1 MPRLTT
7 QSDVTNPQRKGYDF
21 RIDYFLLRAATA
33 PTQDRQMIIQS
44 SDVGQENAV
53 NVKQNPEDFTTNIGR
68 VFSRNDFTGGSNL
81 DKAHKADANPKDS
94 TRFWDSENI
103 DVFNSDLGKA
113 YNISLLNSTTNIRTF
128 SDAANDDNYVAVVG
142 TDIYVADEAV
152 LYKSTNNGSSFST
165 VTTGITGGYT
175 IKAMAAHG
183 TSLYIVTS
191 NGSASQIILYNG
203 SSASTKLTAAIYDG
217 IWSVK
222 GHLVVSIG
230 TALHDYDGVTTVASA
245 MLTLPT
251 GETWTDVA
259 DVGAVILA
267 TATDGRIYSIKD
279 IAGTLTAKG
288 QTEISG
294 EKDHFIKMV
303 EDGIT
308 AIEEG
313 EFDKVVSAR
322 TYDEPLLENFDIIEQ
337 FNRMEKAYPDAF
349 VSLVSI
355 PGHGTWLGASPELLI
370 EVSVEH
376 FRTVSVAGTQPF
388 PLDKDVSEA
397 AWNQKEIEEQAMV
410 SRYIIEQF
418 KTIRL
423 REFEESGPRSVRAGN
438 MIHLKT
444 EYNVNLKEVNF
455 PELGTVMLHLLHPTS
470 AVCGMPKF
478 SALRFIAANEHL
490 NREFYSGYL
499 GPVNIDGNN
508 RLYVNLRCMQILR
521 TRAVLYAGAGI
532 THDSI
537 PEKEWDETAL
547 KCQTLLSVMN
557 GHGSV

>member
-1 MPRLTT
+1 METHRNKMSLQSLWSSAMALEGSVAVWRCPREDKIHFLADL
-7 QSDVTNPQRKGYDF
+7 SESPSKG
-21 RIDYFLLRAATA
+21 RIDLQNTEPGFLVS
-33 PTQDRQMIIQS
+33 PFM
-44 SDVGQENAV
+44 
-53 NVKQNPEDFTTNIGR
+53 NPEGNETIF
-68 VFSRNDFTGGSNL
+68 
-81 DKAHKADANPKDS
+81 
-94 TRFWDSENI
+94 
-103 DVFNSDLGKA
+103 
-113 YNISLLNSTTNIRTF
+113 LN
-128 SDAANDDNYVAVVG
+128 
-142 TDIYVADEAV
+142 
-152 LYKSTNNGSSFST
+152 
-165 VTTGITGGYT
+165 
-175 IKAMAAHG
+175 
-183 TSLYIVTS
+183 
-191 NGSASQIILYNG
+191 
-203 SSASTKLTAAIYDG
+203 
-217 IWSVK
+217 
-222 GHLVVSIG
+222 
-230 TALHDYDGVTTVASA
+230 
-245 MLTLPT
+245 
-251 GETWTDVA
+251 A
-259 DVGAVILA
+259 DVYGVRMS
-267 TATDGRIYSIKD
+267 DGTWNMDHGEDAFRQDQCSINYHLNTRPD
-279 IAGTLTAKG
+279 
-288 QTEISG
+288 TEISG

-423 REFEESGPRSVRAGN
+423 REFKESGPRSVRAGN

-532 THDSI
+532 THDSV
-537 PEKEWDETAL
+537 PEKEWEETAL
-547 KCQTLLSVMN
+547 KCRTLLDVMN
-557 GHGSV
+557 GSFLPRRHGDTGN

>member
-1 MPRLTT
+1 MALEGSVAVWRCPREDKIHFLADL
-7 QSDVTNPQRKGYDF
+7 SESPSKG
-21 RIDYFLLRAATA
+21 RIDLQNTEPGFLVS
-33 PTQDRQMIIQS
+33 PFM
-44 SDVGQENAV
+44 
-53 NVKQNPEDFTTNIGR
+53 NPEGNETIF
-68 VFSRNDFTGGSNL
+68 
-81 DKAHKADANPKDS
+81 
-94 TRFWDSENI
+94 
-103 DVFNSDLGKA
+103 
-113 YNISLLNSTTNIRTF
+113 LN
-128 SDAANDDNYVAVVG
+128 
-142 TDIYVADEAV
+142 
-152 LYKSTNNGSSFST
+152 
-165 VTTGITGGYT
+165 
-175 IKAMAAHG
+175 
-183 TSLYIVTS
+183 
-191 NGSASQIILYNG
+191 
-203 SSASTKLTAAIYDG
+203 
-217 IWSVK
+217 
-222 GHLVVSIG
+222 
-230 TALHDYDGVTTVASA
+230 
-245 MLTLPT
+245 
-251 GETWTDVA
+251 A
-259 DVGAVILA
+259 DVYGVRMS
-267 TATDGRIYSIKD
+267 DGTWNMDHGEDAFRQAQCSINYHLNTRPD
-279 IAGTLTAKG
+279 
-288 QTEISG
+288 TEISG